1 MDRGYQ
7 SHNHFDQWQHDGK
20 MFMCRI
26 KAGTKKTI
34 VKKNRVAPDSI
45 VFFDATV
52 VLGTTANNITKQPV
66 RVVGYEADRVKYW
79 IAANRHDLNAEQIAA
94 AYKLRWNI
102 ENFFAWCR
110 ACHQLSHMTEAARC
124 MAPRKETARLSYLV
138 AIARY
143 CLSLAKKF
151 SIIARSLY
159 RFLSYERW
167 SMRLFIGGITASTCA
182 FSKTFSTRSAA
193 S

>member
-1 MDRGYQ
+1 MDRGCQ

-26 KAGTKKTI
+26 KASTKKTI
-34 VKKNRVAPDSI
+34 VKKKRVAPDSI

-102 ENFFAWCR
+102 ENFFAWCKR
-110 ACHQLSHMTEAARC
+110 HLKVYHLIAGSEHGLMVQILSGLITFLLLAIYCHRQFNERVSSKRVRQLRIKIQNELRGDIYGKPPDSN
-124 MAPRKETARLSYLV
+124 
-138 AIARY
+138 
-143 CLSLAKKF
+143 
-151 SIIARSLY
+151 
-159 RFLSYERW
+159 
-167 SMRLFIGGITASTCA
+167 
-182 FSKTFSTRSAA
+182 
-193 S
+193 